1 MNVTKNLLDE
11 FKSKFESKSNNKMIQ
26 NSIIKNGIKNTVFDH
41 QTFIKH
47 DHVFDIET
55 TLGDI
60 TSQKNSGRCWI
71 FASLN
76 MARVEAAKNLN
87 VSSFEFSQNYFAFYD
102 KIEKAN
108 TFLNYAIQTVNL
120 PLENREVYHLINRN
134 VASDGGYWE
143 YFANLLKKY
152 GAVPKSI
159 MPETFHSGNTTDMN
173 EQIDKHLKN
182 GMKKIRVLVAQGADE
197 VQIQAVKEDVLYR
210 VYDIVSKCLGT
221 PVTEFNY
228 EYKDKDNKYHKIEN
242 ITPVEFFEKY
252 VGKDFDKKVNL
263 LHDPRNLYDYGTK
276 YVLKYQ
282 KSVYEDQDVEMIN
295 VPLDVIKS
303 AVISSLKDNLPVWFA
318 CDVDPFK
325 DNKSGIFDPKLYDF
339 DSVFEPISDFNKEDR
354 IIYFNSMLNH
364 AMAFVGVKT
373 ENGKPIAWKVENS
386 WGDDSGKK
394 GVYSMSDE
402 WFDEYNFS
410 VIVDPKYV
418 PEEYLKADKS
428 VVLELWEPFA

>member
-76 MARVEAAKNLN
+76 MARVKAAKNLN

-108 TFLNYAIQTVNL
+108 TFLNYAIQTANL
-120 PLENREVYHLINRN
+120 PLENREVYHLINKN

-182 GMKKIRVLVAQGADE
+182 GMKKIRALVAQGADKT
-197 VQIQAVKEDVLYR
+197 QIQVVKEDALYR

-221 PVTEFNY
+221 PVTEFTY

-242 ITPVEFFEKY
+242 ITPVEFFAKY

-263 LHDPRNLYDYGTK
+263 VHDPRNLYHYGTK

-303 AVISSLKDNLPVWFA
+303 AVIASLKDNLPVWFA